1 MQVVGFFTR
10 SRWFTE
16 AQFAKSLLYDW
27 AVTDVLLELLMGGEM
42 LLELLTGGEML
53 LQLFIG

>member
-1 MQVVGFFTR
+1 MLVFFTR

-53 LQLFIG
+53 LELFIG